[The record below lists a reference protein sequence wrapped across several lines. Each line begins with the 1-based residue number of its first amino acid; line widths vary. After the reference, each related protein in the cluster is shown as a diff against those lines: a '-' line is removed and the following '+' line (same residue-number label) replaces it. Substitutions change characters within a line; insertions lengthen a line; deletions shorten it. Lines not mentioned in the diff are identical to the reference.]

1 MYNKILPFLIP
12 LMMNDKESSLFNSQF
27 PKPFKQKKETKNCLN
42 CGKEHKHNN
51 CFCSSNCC
59 KEYNSNDKN
68 EKRKI

>member
-12 LMMNDKESSLFNSQF
+12 LMMDNKESDIFYSQF
-27 PKPFKQKKETKNCLN
+27 PKPFKQKKETK
-42 CGKEHKHNN
+42 
-51 CFCSSNCC
+51 NCC